1 MFNRPKH
8 GDQEDDVLKMQKAFL
23 AEKQK
28 NPNIQPAAKVIN
40 ARKHSAEN
48 CASKVMFKFF

>member
-1 MFNRPKH
+1 MFNRPKP